1 MYFIYDLY
9 GWDAQIDW
17 FSLRL
22 PFVYRDIL
30 SSLDIIHYV
39 FIYLPSQI
47 LFMISTNATQKYAF
61 TYDSHNLNN
70 IGVNP
75 NNIGGKILLNC
86 CGGKYAMS
94 LFWPPYWSKDI
105 FSYFELQL

>member
-1 MYFIYDLY
+1 
-9 GWDAQIDW
+9 
-17 FSLRL
+17 
-22 PFVYRDIL
+22 
-30 SSLDIIHYV
+30 
-39 FIYLPSQI
+39 
-47 LFMISTNATQKYAF
+47 MISTNATQKYAF

-94 LFWPPYWSKDI
+94 LC
-105 FSYFELQL
+105 